1 MPDTTKIARRDF
13 IKETG
18 ATALGVALA
27 ANFTSASAATPAA
40 SATNTDF
47 SIQSAFADYMRGIG
61 EVPTSAGGKVTF
73 TGQDP
78 IVRSHFRIATC
89 MAIPAMGAG
98 VTAAAIWKDRTGQEQ
113 DLKVDLREAM
123 YNVNPLMTIIM
134 QQRMAMGAVPRDDAV
149 ARNFSFIPT
158 VNGHWYQAPLG
169 VGNPMSFGIFPTK
182 DGRFA
187 TITAVYPHLL
197 DRALNLLKTPPDR
210 QAIAKAIAQRDSA
223 ELDEAMGPSRVIGA
237 IHRTAKE
244 WAEHPQ
250 GKYLHGVP
258 LVEIVKIGDSDRI
271 PYTANPTQP
280 LSGIKAV
287 ALTHV
292 IAGTCAARTLA
303 EYGADVLHV
312 ARDQAFEHE
321 GLVTDVNVGMRS
333 TFLNLRQAPHHQ
345 ALNALLPKTDVFI
358 ESFSG
363 RSIERLGFG
372 AEEVARKKPGVIY
385 LSLRCYGWD
394 GPWRDRAGFD
404 MEGVTVSGYT
414 MTEGGNR
421 SPQFSP
427 DYPGAIPG
435 NAAMPAFPPTLVIN
449 DYIAGYLG
457 ASGILAAL
465 RRRAKEGGSY
475 HVRVSLTRAAM
486 WYQSLGTFDRTDFV
500 PGPEQIMVPPE
511 TIVRATP
518 YGEIQRL
525 APLVK
530 LSKTPGRWRDPLV
543 AVRGGDKPVWES

>member
-1 MPDTTKIARRDF
+1 MSDTKVARRDF
-13 IKETG
+13 IKGSGT
-18 ATALGVALA
+18 AALGVALA
-27 ANFTSASAATPAA
+27 ANFPGIAGAATPPA
-40 SATNTDF
+40 DF
-47 SIQSAFADYMRGIG
+47 NINNSFADFMQGIG
-61 EVPTSAGGKVTF
+61 EVPTNAGGKITF

-78 IVRSHFRIATC
+78 IVRSHFRIASC

-113 DLKVDLREAM
+113 DLKIDLREAM
-123 YNVNPLMTIIM
+123 YNVNPLITIIM
-134 QQRMAMGAVPRDDAV
+134 RQRMAMGATPADDAV

-158 VNGHWYQAPLG
+158 VNGNWYQAPLG
-169 VGNPMSFGIFPTK
+169 VGNPVSFQVFRTK
-182 DGRFA
+182 DNRFMN
-187 TITAVYPHLL
+187 ITGAYPHLM
-197 DRALNLLKTPPDR
+197 DRALNVLKVAPNYKD
-210 QAIAKAIAQRDSA
+210 IAKAVEQWDSA
-223 ELDEAMGPSRVIGA
+223 ELEDTMAKVRAVGA
-237 IHRTAKE
+237 IHRTSEE
-244 WAEHPQ
+244 WLQHPQ
-250 GKYLHGVP
+250 GKYLSGVP
-258 LVEIVKIGDSDRI
+258 LVEIVKIGESDRI
-271 PYTANPTQP
+271 PYTVNPKQP
-280 LSGIKAV
+280 LSGIRAV

-303 EYGADVLHV
+303 EYGAEVLQV

-333 TFLNLRQAPHHQ
+333 TFLNLRQAAHHQ
-345 ALNALLPKTDVFI
+345 ALKALLPKTDVFI

-363 RSIERLGFG
+363 RGIERLGFG
-372 AEEVARKKPGVIY
+372 AEEVAKNKPGVIY

-414 MTEGGNR
+414 MAEGGGRN
-421 SPQFSP
+421 PKFSP
-427 DYPGAIPG
+427 EYGD
-435 NAAMPAFPPTLVIN
+435 AAVEGGPVPVFPPTLVLN

-457 ASGILAAL
+457 ASGVLAAL

-486 WYQSLGTFDRTDFV
+486 WYQSLGMFDRTDFV
-500 PGPEQIMVPPE
+500 PGPNQIMVPPE

-518 YGEIQRL
+518 YGEISRL